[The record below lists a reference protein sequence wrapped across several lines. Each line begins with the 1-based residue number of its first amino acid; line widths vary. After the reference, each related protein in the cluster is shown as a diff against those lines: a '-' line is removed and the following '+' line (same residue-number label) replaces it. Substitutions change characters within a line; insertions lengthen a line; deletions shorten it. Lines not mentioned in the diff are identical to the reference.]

1 MLRHVL
7 RAEGLVARSAELGV
21 ELSALVREVLAEHCP
36 GLVAEVRGRG
46 LLIGMDF
53 VSSDLAVEFLMEL
66 LARRVVPSY
75 SLNKYNVLRLTPPAT
90 LTAADVA
97 ELHEALT
104 GAAREVGRR
113 RARASRRPAAPTL
126 PVPSVL
132 PTNPPTE
139 EYPCAS

>member
-1 MLRHVL
+1 M
-7 RAEGLVARSAELGV
+7 ARGI
-21 ELSALVREVLAEHCP
+21 LAEHCP

-53 VSSDLAVEFLMEL
+53 ISSDLAVEFLMEL
-66 LARRVVPSY
+66 IARRVVPSY

-97 ELHEALT
+97 ELREALT

-113 RARASRRPAAPTL
+113 RRAPTRPAC
-126 PVPSVL
+126 PS
-132 PTNPPTE
+132 PRSRAARPHADRPAT
-139 EYPCAS
+139 